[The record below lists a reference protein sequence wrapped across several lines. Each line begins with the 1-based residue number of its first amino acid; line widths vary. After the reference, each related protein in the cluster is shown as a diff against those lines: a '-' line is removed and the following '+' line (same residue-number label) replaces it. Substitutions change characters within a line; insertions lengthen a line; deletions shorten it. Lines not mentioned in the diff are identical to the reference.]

1 MADITKFTITSPP
14 NSLFQGISTNYQDN
28 LTYVEYLL
36 GVLKKMNEVITQVNS
51 NTSFIENYDGRI
63 TKLEEEIDSLRTE
76 INDFELEVNNKFV
89 QLQEELINDINNRL
103 VEIRTEL
110 LGLLATYRAESK
122 AYTDIK
128 ISQVEQEIEQIL
140 IGQITLRDPTTGL
153 VSPLQTVIDNLY
165 DTSRDKALS
174 AEEYD
179 NLQLTATQYDSYDIT
194 AFNYDYNGKEIL
206 MA

>member
-63 TKLEEEIDSLRTE
+63 TELETE
-76 INDFELEVNNKFV
+76 ITALRKEIEDFETKVETDFAE
-89 QLQEELINDINNRL
+89 LQTELINTINTRL
-103 VEIRTEL
+103 IQIRSEL
-110 LGLLATYRAESK
+110 IDLLAIYRAESK
-122 AYTDIK
+122 AYTDTK
-128 ISQVEQEIEQIL
+128 IAQVEAEIEQIL

-153 VSPLQTVIDNLY
+153 ISPLQTVIDNLY
-165 DTSRDKALS
+165 DTTR
-174 AEEYD
+174 EEA
-179 NLQLTATQYDSYDIT
+179 LTATEYDALNLTATAYDAYEVT
-194 AFNYDYNGKEIL
+194 AFNYDYYGKTIL

>member
-36 GVLKKMNEVITQVNS
+36 GVLKKMNEVIAQVNS

-63 TKLEEEIDSLRTE
+63 TELETE
-76 INDFELEVNNKFV
+76 ITAIRKEIEDFETKVETDFAE
-89 QLQEELINDINNRL
+89 LQTELINTINTRL
-103 VEIRTEL
+103 IQIRSEL
-110 LGLLATYRAESK
+110 IDLLAIYRAESK
-122 AYTDIK
+122 AYTDTK
-128 ISQVEQEIEQIL
+128 IAQVEAEIEQIL

-165 DTSRDKALS
+165 DTTR
-174 AEEYD
+174 EEA
-179 NLQLTATQYDSYDIT
+179 LTATEYDALELTATAYDGHDLT
-194 AFNYDYNGKEIL
+194 AFNYDYYGKTIL

>member
-63 TKLEEEIDSLRTE
+63 TELETE
-76 INDFELEVNNKFV
+76 ITALRKEIEDFETKVETDFAE
-89 QLQEELINDINNRL
+89 LQTELINTINTRL
-103 VEIRTEL
+103 IQIRSEL
-110 LGLLATYRAESK
+110 IDLLAIYRAESK
-122 AYTDIK
+122 AYTDTK
-128 ISQVEQEIEQIL
+128 IAQVEAEIEQIL

-153 VSPLQTVIDNLY
+153 ISPLQTVIDNLY
-165 DTSRDKALS
+165 DTTR
-174 AEEYD
+174 EEA
-179 NLQLTATQYDSYDIT
+179 LTATEYDALDLTATVYDGHDLT
-194 AFNYDYNGKEIL
+194 AFNYDYYGKTIL
-206 MA
+206 TA

>member
-36 GVLKKMNEVITQVNS
+36 GVLKKMNEVIAQVNS

-63 TKLEEEIDSLRTE
+63 NTLETEITALRKEIEDFEIKVTEDFEELENSLIQSINTKLA
-76 INDFELEVNNKFV
+76 
-89 QLQEELINDINNRL
+89 
-103 VEIRTEL
+103 EIRQEL
-110 LGLLATYRAESK
+110 LGLIAIYRAEAK
-122 AYTDIK
+122 AYTDTK
-128 ISQVEQEIEQIL
+128 IAQVEDEIEQIL

-165 DTSRDKALS
+165 DTTR
-174 AEEYD
+174 EEA
-179 NLQLTATQYDSYDIT
+179 LTATEYDALDLTATVYDGHDLT
-194 AFNYDYNGKEIL
+194 AFNYDYYGKTIL
-206 MA
+206 IA

>member
-63 TKLEEEIDSLRTE
+63 TELETE
-76 INDFELEVNNKFV
+76 ITALRKEIEDFETKVEKDFAE
-89 QLQEELINDINNRL
+89 LQTELINTINTRL
-103 VEIRTEL
+103 IQIRSEL
-110 LGLLATYRAESK
+110 IDLLAIYHAESK
-122 AYTDIK
+122 AYTDTK
-128 ISQVEQEIEQIL
+128 IAQVEAEIEQIL

-153 VSPLQTVIDNLY
+153 ISPLQTVIDNLY
-165 DTSRDKALS
+165 DTTR
-174 AEEYD
+174 EEA
-179 NLQLTATQYDSYDIT
+179 LTATEYDALNLTATAYDGYDLT
-194 AFNYDYNGKEIL
+194 AFNYDYYGKTNL